1 MIVSPSIGPSNI
13 QPIHDSVVQVYTS
26 IRRSTSHSVVES
38 MYRNVSSDLISA
50 RPIFRTTSP
59 CWVFSA
65 QPRSVSLLDPPSDVH
80 RSPHC
85 PLPQIL
91 EQLSGQYKRTM
102 SIVRMDVLHTP
113 HASFVSSHPSSVR
126 DRGRRQSK
134 DNAFS
139 RARLVRARC
148 GKREGRGHRHHL
160 GV

>member
-1 MIVSPSIGPSNI
+1 MIISPSIGPSNI
-13 QPIHDSVVQVYTS
+13 QPMHDSGVQVCMS
-26 IRRSTSHSVVES
+26 IRRSTSHWHSVAES

-102 SIVRMDVLHTP
+102 SIARMDVLHTP

-126 DRGRRQSK
+126 DRG
-134 DNAFS
+134 
-139 RARLVRARC
+139 
-148 GKREGRGHRHHL
+148 HRHHL